1 MKKKFIGTE
10 TIRKVW
16 IVCSMVCACMFGLSS
31 CGDDYDDSE
40 LRGDIESLEDRISVL
55 EEWQKSVNT
64 DIRSLQSLVAA
75 LENKDYVTAVTPLED
90 GTGYVISFLKS
101 GNVTIK
107 HGERGEQGEKGED
120 GTTPVISVKQDI
132 DGKYYWTV
140 DGEWLLD
147 SGNKIPVTGENGDK
161 GDKGDTGT
169 AGSDGLTPYIGD
181 NGNWWIG
188 VTDTGV
194 KAQGNTGTDGQTPHI
209 GDNGNWWIGTTD
221 TGVKAQ
227 GDAGA
232 DGQTPHIGSNGNWWI
247 GTTDTG
253 VKAQGDK
260 GADAIAPQ
268 IRINTD
274 TNEWETSTD
283 NGTTWTSTGVKA
295 TGNKGNTGA
304 TGAQGE
310 KGDSMFSSIDN
321 SNEAYVELTLAD
333 GVTKI
338 KLPKYAAFSIA
349 FESDEVFYASPSDNE
364 LKLVLPVTLKES
376 DYRSIVAT
384 VTTTNGAD
392 VQTRSTGNQWNITVT
407 KPTFGADGALVEG
420 SAKVAIKGTENTR
433 LADTYLLRVALVAA
447 NGTEV
452 TASRLV
458 RYFDGAIVESQ
469 SDITDNT
476 VKRLAWKGDM
486 AETDFEYIRN
496 NMSSTLEVLDLS
508 ATTLTELPTRALAFY
523 SSMGLSDNKTLKE
536 VILPDGL
543 TTIGN
548 SAFAMCKALYKL
560 NIPSTVTTLGRWIL
574 EGAGL
579 TSFVIPDGA
588 TLSESTFYGSSIVE
602 IRIPT
607 TMTEI
612 PAYCFTECKNLE
624 RIFLHDDI
632 SNIGKE
638 AFFNCYALKS
648 FTAPRS
654 LTVLSDAL
662 FYNCESLSRVTLHD
676 GITEFGTE
684 CFTFCTSL
692 RELITNKDDEND
704 SYLVWPKALQTMGE
718 TVFANSGLEHVSIA
732 RTKLTEIPAHA
743 FESCGNLS
751 AVSLPLQV
759 EKIGNQAF
767 KSTAIPDLEL
777 PATTK
782 ELGSSVFSGCKNLWR
797 IVCKAITAP
806 TIQANTFPDE
816 FKTQCTTL
824 YYPENADYSSWMSY
838 FSDTVKLN

>member
-101 GNVTIK
+101 GNITIK

-120 GTTPVISVKQDI
+120 GTTPVTSVKQDT

-140 DGEWLLD
+140 NGEWLLD
-147 SGNKIPVTGENGDK
+147 NGNKMPVTGEKGDK
-161 GDKGDTGT
+161 GDKGD
-169 AGSDGLTPYIGD
+169 
-181 NGNWWIG
+181 
-188 VTDTGV
+188 
-194 KAQGNTGTDGQTPHI
+194 K
-209 GDNGNWWIGTTD
+209 
-221 TGVKAQ
+221 
-227 GDAGA
+227 
-232 DGQTPHIGSNGNWWI
+232 
-247 GTTDTG
+247 
-253 VKAQGDK
+253 
-260 GADAIAPQ
+260 APQ
-268 IRINTD
+268 VRINTD
-274 TNEWETSTD
+274 TNEWEISTD
-283 NGTTWTSTGVKA
+283 GGTTWASTGVKA
-295 TGNKGNTGA
+295 TGNKGN

-349 FESDEVFYASPSDNE
+349 FESDEVFYASPTENE
-364 LKLVLPVTLKES
+364 LTLVLPATLKES
-376 DYRSIVAT
+376 DYRSITAT
-384 VTTTNGAD
+384 ITATNGAD
-392 VQTRSTGNQWNITVT
+392 VQTRSTGSQWSVTVT

-704 SYLVWPKALQTMGE
+704 SYLAWPKALQTMGE

-838 FSDTVKLN
+838 FSGTVNLN